1 MVCAFVHAQFMR
13 DNLQIRQVVLETQLG
28 LSIFRGSMLIETSTI
43 VRLLAFLASVFFVL
57 VNVRSSQDD

>member
-1 MVCAFVHAQFMR
+1 MR

-28 LSIFRGSMLIETSTI
+28 VSIFRGSLLVNNSHI

-57 VNVRSSQDD
+57 VNIKNNRNK

>member
-1 MVCAFVHAQFMR
+1 VHLHAQFIR

-28 LSIFRGSMLIETSTI
+28 LSIFNGSMLIETSTI
-43 VRLLAFLASVFFVL
+43 VRLVAFLASVFFVL